1 MGEMRIADK
10 VAGDLKVIWDKNK
23 RDEVESARNQFDA
36 MMKKG
41 YLAFSVKKDG
51 EKGKVV
57 KEFDE
62 DAEMLIL
69 SPKLQGG

>member
-10 VAGDLKVIWDKNK
+10 IAGDLKVIWDKKK
-23 RDEVESARNQFDA
+23 RDEVEAARNQFDA
-36 MMKKG
+36 MIKKG

>member
-10 VAGDLKVIWDKNK
+10 VHGDLKVIWDRLKK
-23 RDEVESARNQFDA
+23 DEVEAARNQFDA
-36 MMKKG
+36 MIKKG

-69 SPKLQGG
+69 SPRLQGG

>member
-10 VAGDLKVIWDKNK
+10 LAGDLKVIWDKKK
-23 RDEVESARNQFDA
+23 RDEVEAARNQFDA
-36 MMKKG
+36 MIKKG

-69 SPKLQGG
+69 SPRLQGG

>member
-10 VAGDLKVIWDKNK
+10 VAGDLKVIWDKKK

>member
-10 VAGDLKVIWDKNK
+10 VAGDLKVIWDKKK
-23 RDEVESARNQFDA
+23 RDEVEAARNQFET
-36 MMKKG
+36 MIKKG

-51 EKGKVV
+51 EKGKVI

-62 DAEMLIL
+62 DAEMIIM